1 MFALHWSLLMSLHGG
16 YEMIYKKGFTLIE
29 LMVVV
34 AIMAILA
41 TIAIPSYMQSVQRSA
56 RSEAIGHVLELA
68 STLSTVKA
76 LTMSYE
82 AGDGETHHTSRYQ
95 ISATLDDGGGFV
107 ITATP
112 IEQQAQDR
120 CGEIVYYTAG
130 LWLFGG
136 GLSYDECV
144 S

>member
-1 MFALHWSLLMSLHGG
+1 
-16 YEMIYKKGFTLIE
+16 MICKKGFTLIE

-34 AIMAILA
+34 AVIAILA
-41 TIAIPSYMQSVQRSA
+41 SIAIPSYMQNVQRSA

-68 STLSTVKA
+68 STLSKVKA
-76 LTMSYE
+76 VTMSYD
-82 AGDGETHHTSRYQ
+82 AGDGETNHTDRYQ
-95 ISATLDDGGGFV
+95 ISAALDTDGGFV

-112 IEQQAQDR
+112 IAQQAQDR
-120 CGEIVYYTAG
+120 CGEIVYYAAG

-136 GLSYDECV
+136 GLSYDDCV